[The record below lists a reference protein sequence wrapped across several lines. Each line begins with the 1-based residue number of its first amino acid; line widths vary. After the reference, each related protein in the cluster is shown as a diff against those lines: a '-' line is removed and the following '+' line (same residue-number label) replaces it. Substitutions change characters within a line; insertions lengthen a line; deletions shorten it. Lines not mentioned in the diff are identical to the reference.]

1 MSGQADVKSIDTL
14 VFVKAALASFAH
26 ESGQALGEVQLE
38 GRRGVEYL
46 TMERAAYWKSEVR
59 RAGDAVNKA
68 IKDLE
73 HCRAFKKV
81 GDNTPSC
88 IEEKKNLDKARKR
101 LEYAEQKEAAVRRWK
116 PVVEQQFRETCVR
129 LVHFREVIEGHGGP
143 RADAQGPRCLPCHPG
158 PGRRRLW
165 RQRRLGSHDG
175 PPRRRSRPD
184 RRACRASHRPDAA
197 GHARGGTCMKSFD
210 LSGGASKLALALKQL
225 DIKWNAATDTW
236 NDATAKTFHKDHIE
250 PIMPDVKQTLEAIG
264 RLAEVLSRAARDV
277 ADEGGR

>member
-1 MSGQADVKSIDTL
+1 M
-14 VFVKAALASFAH
+14 ASFAH

-129 LVHFREVIEGHGGP
+129 LVHFREVIDVNCPKAMAALERMLKALDAY
-143 RADAQGPRCLPCHPG
+143 RATQGP
-158 PGRRRLW
+158 
-165 RQRRLGSHDG
+165 
-175 PPRRRSRPD
+175 
-184 RRACRASHRPDAA
+184 AAA
-197 GHARGGTCMKSFD
+197 G
-210 LSGGASKLALALKQL
+210 SGGSGGSAASIARPA
-225 DIKWNAATDTW
+225 DEAPAAGP
-236 NDATAKTFHKDHIE
+236 TAKPAGSATGPTQPATPGE
-250 PIMPDVKQTLEAIG
+250 ELG
-264 RLAEVLSRAARDV
+264 
-277 ADEGGR
+277 